1 MVELC
6 GRRQQQA
13 AAAAAARTR
22 LGEEG
27 AEAMVVVLGLALLS
41 EVAVGLDA
49 VLEAVELAAALAFM
63 VARGRTRHP
72 LLPPPFRPVGDG
84 EAQAGCR
91 RAWTYLPAGVG
102 NLATGLADY
111 TRAVSVTT
119 LTIIARMSRPARG
132 GQGACA
138 CGGLI
143 PLREMTS
150 LMVDV

>member
-1 MVELC
+1 
-6 GRRQQQA
+6 
-13 AAAAAARTR
+13 
-22 LGEEG
+22 
-27 AEAMVVVLGLALLS
+27 MVVVDGLALLS

-84 EAQAGCR
+84 EVQTEYPG
-91 RAWTYLPAGVG
+91 AWTYLPAGVG

-119 LTIIARMSRPARG
+119 LTIIARMSRPARAPAWG

-138 CGGLI
+138 CGGHI

-150 LMVDV
+150 LMLDVWRGYELGDVGCLLRKS

>member
-1 MVELC
+1 MLEGLRDLQYQHQHA
-6 GRRQQQA
+6 GS
-13 AAAAAARTR
+13 RTS

-27 AEAMVVVLGLALLS
+27 AEAVVVVLGLALLS

-84 EAQAGCR
+84 EVQTEYPG
-91 RAWTYLPAGVG
+91 AWTYLPAGVG

-119 LTIIARMSRPARG
+119 IITRMSRPARG

>member
-1 MVELC
+1 MLEGLRDLQYQHA
-6 GRRQQQA
+6 GS
-13 AAAAAARTR
+13 RTS

-27 AEAMVVVLGLALLS
+27 AEAVVVVLGLALLS

-49 VLEAVELAAALAFM
+49 VLEAVELAVALALLLE
-63 VARGRTRHP
+63 GGQGTRM
-72 LLPPPFRPVGDG
+72 LPPPFRTVGDG

-119 LTIIARMSRPARG
+119 IITRMSRPARG